1 MLYAGVLILLVIQ
14 YVRPQE
20 IPGSPIY
27 AWPVLDYTMAVLLP
41 AWLAT
46 LQNKKLLRTPED
58 MFTFALWVI
67 CAVSYVKIRFGP
79 PLGPAWEFGKALLC
93 YLFVAHVVNSRKKLL
108 GALCL
113 LLAVLA
119 FIASLAKMHYHPSG
133 VGEYY
138 CDIGMFA
145 KRNDF
150 ADAMVLGIP
159 LCLGFILRGPIALKI
174 LGLGVLPVAVHAIV
188 KSEARGAWLAAMFGA
203 YVIFLGLTKSKRG
216 KTIATIAGV
225 VAVIAAFSM
234 SSRLGTVLGYQQD
247 ESAMVRIEIWRNAF
261 RSFRVNPI
269 LGRGY
274 GRFTDY
280 SYRSK
285 GGHSSYLQTMGD
297 LGLLGLSAY
306 IGLFF
311 YGLRDT
317 WRIANNAQHRGTRM
331 LGLCMAGMIAGHCVS
346 SLTANYSYRVYLLI
360 LLAMAGSLRILAAEE
375 ASRQLASGQLAPGAE
390 DAAMQLAR
398 ALPSPG
404 YAFRERGLTT
414 RRELAIIGGLTVG
427 CLVMYKVLVMT
438 S

>member
-113 LLAVLA
+113 LLMVLA
-119 FIASLAKMHYHPSG
+119 FIASLAKMHYRPG
-133 VGEYY
+133 VEEYY

-159 LCLGFILRGPIALKI
+159 LCLGFILRGPIRLKI
-174 LGLGVLPVAVHAIV
+174 LGLGVLPVAIHAIV

-203 YVIFLGLTKSKRG
+203 YVIFLCITKSRRG

-225 VAVIAAFSM
+225 VAVMAAFSM

-247 ESAMVRIEIWRNAF
+247 ESAMVRVRIWQQALTILEM
-261 RSFRVNPI
+261 NPI
-269 LGRGY
+269 LGKGY
-274 GRFTDY
+274 QEFPKY
-280 SYRSK
+280 SWRSK
-285 GGHSSYLQTMGD
+285 GAHSTYIRAMGD
-297 LGLLGLSAY
+297 LGIVGLFAY
-306 IGLFF
+306 VGLFF
-311 YGLRDT
+311 YALRDT
-317 WRIANNAQHRGTRM
+317 WRVATGPGHRTTRM
-331 LGLCMAGMIAGHCVS
+331 LGLCMTGMLAGHCVS
-346 SLTANYSYRVYLLI
+346 SLTADYAYRLYFLV

-375 ASRQLASGQLAPGAE
+375 ASRQLAGGQLAPSTE
-390 DAAMQLAR
+390 DAAVQLRR